1 MLQAG
6 LNITSAGDS
15 LKKLQPVDLYRLIH
29 DPKPEVISHIKQ
41 LRIIKSIDKTKFT
54 ALKSNYLT
62 LFVAFLIHPIVEA
75 KISVILNTS

>member
-15 LKKLQPVDLYRLIH
+15 LKKFPQPVDLYRLIH

-41 LRIIKSIDKTKFT
+41 LRIIKSIDKQNSR
-54 ALKSNYLT
+54 L
-62 LFVAFLIHPIVEA
+62 
-75 KISVILNTS
+75 